1 MTIDEQI
8 TILNEIIDKAIE
20 VSKLSFEQI
29 ISKSRKPNI
38 VAIRVYITRLATQEK
53 IDIRIISKKLNI
65 DRTMIYHYLYRYK
78 ETFDYEL
85 LKYGKD
91 M

>member
-20 VSKLSFEQI
+20 VSKLSLEQI

-38 VAIRVYITRLATQEK
+38 VAIRVYITRMAVQKK
-53 IDIRIISKKLNI
+53 IDIRIIAKKLNI
-65 DRTMIYHYLYRYK
+65 DRTMIYHYLYKYK
-78 ETFDYEL
+78 ETFDYEV

-91 M
+91 I

>member
-1 MTIDEQI
+1 MTINEQV
-8 TILNEIIDKAIE
+8 TTLNKIINEAIKI
-20 VSKLSFEQI
+20 SKLSFEQI

-38 VAIRVYITRLATQEK
+38 VAVRAYITRLATQEK
-53 IDIRIISKKLNI
+53 VDVRIISIKLKI